1 MADLEAY
8 IAQFNGK
15 TISVAFHDLATNQ
28 TIHINADD
36 PFHPASVVKV
46 PVMMEVFRQI
56 ENKTFA
62 PDERLPIVNSFTSI
76 ADGSPFS
83 LDPKDD
89 SETILYGRIG
99 ETETVRQLT
108 RLMIVRSSNLATNIL
123 IQALGTQQI
132 NAFMLELGIQGVN
145 VARGVE
151 DNVAYYLGMNN
162 SATARG
168 LTQIMKLIAEG
179 KVVSK
184 EASNEMIRILLG
196 QEFNESIP
204 ALLSK
209 RVKVA
214 HKTGWTGNFHHDS
227 GIVFPEQRK
236 PYALTI
242 MTRGFPK
249 EDENEAHTC
258 MATISK
264 MLFDQIT

>member
-1 MADLEAY
+1 MTEVEAY
-8 IAQFNGK
+8 IAQFSGK
-15 TISVAFHDLATNQ
+15 TISVAVHDLETEK
-28 TIHINADD
+28 TIYSNADE
-36 PFHPASVVKV
+36 PFHPASVIKV
-46 PVMMEVFRQI
+46 PVMMEVFRRI
-56 ENKTFA
+56 EAKIYA
-62 PDERLPIVNSFTSI
+62 PDERLPLLNSFTSI

-89 SETILYGRIG
+89 SETTMYARIG

-123 IQALGTQQI
+123 IEALGTKQI
-132 NAFMLELGIQGVN
+132 NAFLLELGIQGVN
-145 VARGVE
+145 VVRGVE
-151 DNVAYYLGMNN
+151 DNVAYYMGMNN

-168 LTQIMKLIAEG
+168 MTQIMKLIAEG

-196 QEFNESIP
+196 QEFNDGIP
-204 ALLSK
+204 AQLSK

-214 HKTGWTGNFHHDS
+214 HKTGWAGNHHHDA

-236 PYALTI
+236 PYAITV

-249 EDENEAHTC
+249 ESENEAHAC
-258 MATISK
+258 MATLSK
-264 MLFDQIT
+264 LIYEEIV